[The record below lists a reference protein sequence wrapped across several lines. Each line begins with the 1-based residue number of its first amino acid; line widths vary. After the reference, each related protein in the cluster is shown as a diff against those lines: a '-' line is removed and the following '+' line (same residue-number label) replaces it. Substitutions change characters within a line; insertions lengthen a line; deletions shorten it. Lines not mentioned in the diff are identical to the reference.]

1 MKLSPHPMKKLL
13 LAVLAASGA
22 AHSAPLPPAFTDQ
35 LNASYPAL
43 ESFYQD
49 LHRTPELAFNEHQTA
64 AKLAARAKALG
75 FDVTTGVGGT
85 GVVAI
90 LRNGPGPTVMLRTE
104 TDALPVLEKTGLA
117 FSSAV
122 TTKNAA
128 GDTIPV
134 MHACGHDLHM
144 AAWFGTAKLMAENR
158 KAWSGTLMLVGQPAE
173 ETVAGAAAMLKD
185 GLFTRFPKPD
195 YALSMHDDAS
205 GPSGVIMYHAG
216 AFRASSDVVNITMFG
231 QGGHG
236 AVPQSTRDPIVM
248 AARLVLALQTLVS
261 RENDPLDPVVITIGK
276 INGGVRENIIPEELT
291 MAGTIRT
298 LDDAMQKDVHERVKM
313 TAQKIAESMGATAEV
328 SIETKTLVT
337 YNTPELVNQ
346 MLPSLEKAIGKSNVY
361 ETEWT
366 TGAEDFSYYR
376 LKAPAFFFNVGG
388 MPKDKTAKTSAPHHT
403 PDFYIDDS
411 RLDVGIKAFC
421 NIVFDYQPLAKTV
434 AVSNKKISAEILS
447 QQVPVE
453 NYFPA
458 QFFDVPFRAFAL
470 ESILLSENF
479 GR

>member
-75 FDVTTGVGGT
+75 FEVTTGVGGT

-261 RENDPLDPVVITIGK
+261 RENDPLDPVVITIGS
-276 INGGVRENIIPEELT
+276 IQGGTVANIIPDQVKLQLSVRTVRPEVRTRVLASIAREAKGEAIAAGAPKEPLVEVKVGTDSVYNDPELI
-291 MAGTIRT
+291 G
-298 LDDAMQKDVHERVKM
+298 RVVKVVQGAVGPEFVKEMPAKM
-313 TAQKIAESMGATAEV
+313 TS
-328 SIETKTLVT
+328 
-337 YNTPELVNQ
+337 
-346 MLPSLEKAIGKSNVY
+346 
-361 ETEWT
+361 
-366 TGAEDFSYYR
+366 EDFSQYGMQPGVKAILLHVGAVDASR
-376 LKAPAFFFNVGG
+376 LAAATKAGQPLPGTHSLQWA
-388 MPKDKTAKTSAPHHT
+388 
-403 PDFYIDDS
+403 PDFRPTVINT
-411 RLDVGIKAFC
+411 VKAET
-421 NIVFDYQPLAKTV
+421 A
-434 AVSNKKISAEILS
+434 
-447 QQVPVE
+447 
-453 NYFPA
+453 
-458 QFFDVPFRAFAL
+458 
-470 ESILLSENF
+470 ILLDLF
-479 GR
+479 AGKK